1 MTRLLLTLISVACFG
16 QAWVP
21 MNPPINLS
29 GVGDSS
35 LVTIDA
41 TGEIMAHCGYYA
53 TPGGGTKSITKVAFR
68 PRSVTSA
75 GGSGVTLSLQD
86 PSTSAGPPVRPDGTQ
101 DQTVGFL
108 LSALTGNT
116 LYMSSA
122 LSASRSI
129 SQGDPI
135 CVAIE
140 YDGSGRLGSD
150 SVTWAGYGREALTT
164 AGSPMT
170 TLFSAGS
177 WAAGTGNRVAVMFFE
192 NTDGS
197 YGWIDGSFI
206 ETLNGTQA
214 YNNGSGTDE
223 YALKFSLPTNGT
235 IDGIRI
241 ALSVATS
248 ADFDIVLYEG
258 TTALVTKSI
267 DANTWDGTTSQG
279 ISVVPIPAT
288 SVTASTTYYLAI
300 KPTTANNVTLSHST
314 VANSAYWGVYPQG
327 TGWIRSGRV
336 DAGSW
341 SDSATIRPFIQVR
354 FTPTSSGGG
363 GSGGSYVV
371 AQ

>member
-1 MTRLLLTLISVACFG
+1 MLRLLAFSLVMSAQGWLPS
-16 QAWVP
+16 
-21 MNPPINLS
+21 NPPITLS
-29 GVGDSS
+29 GSGDAT
-35 LVTIDA
+35 VATIDA
-41 TGEIMAHCGYYA
+41 TGEIAAHCGYYA
-53 TPGGGTKSITKVAFR
+53 TVGGGTKSITKVAFR
-68 PRSVTSA
+68 PRTVIS
-75 GGSGVTLSLQD
+75 GSGSGCTLSLQD

-108 LSALTGNT
+108 LSALTGGT
-116 LYMSSA
+116 LYMTGA

-150 SVTWAGYGREALTT
+150 SLTLASYGREALTT

-192 NTDGS
+192 NTDGT
-197 YGWIDGSFI
+197 YGWIDGGFI
-206 ETLNGTQA
+206 ETMNGSQA
-214 YNNGSGTDE
+214 YNSGSGTDE

-241 ALSVATS
+241 ALSVAAG

-267 DANTWDGTTSQG
+267 DANNWDGTTSQG

-300 KPTTANNVTLSHST
+300 KPTTANNVTLAHAT

-336 DAGSW
+336 DGGSW
-341 SDSATIRPFIQVR
+341 SDSATLRPFIQVR
-354 FTPTSSGGG
+354 FTPTSGGGG
-363 GSGGSYVV
+363 GSVGGVFV
-371 AQ
+371 GAN